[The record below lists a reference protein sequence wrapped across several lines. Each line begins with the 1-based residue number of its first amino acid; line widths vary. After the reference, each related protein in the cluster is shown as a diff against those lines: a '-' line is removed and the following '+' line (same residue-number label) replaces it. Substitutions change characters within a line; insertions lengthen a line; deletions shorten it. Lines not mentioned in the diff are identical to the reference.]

1 MNARIARR
9 FKAIVTCKA
18 CSLHRNQC
26 PLVDKLLAPRADV
39 CWVGL
44 SAKARLQAD
53 ARPLSEETRSGAI
66 IGEIESLF
74 PSLVFYRTNLV
85 KCPPMQNDRL
95 RYPTTK
101 EMTSCSPNVFLELKI
116 TRPQIVILLGRQV
129 IDFFMGMSGLT
140 APVFDEAFSYQ
151 PQTSGIFSAPLLGV
165 HHPSFVNVYRR
176 KRLGEYTNGVAR
188 AIEDICKVAPTLSN

>member
-1 MNARIARR
+1 MNARIARK

-44 SAKARLQAD
+44 SAKAQLQAD

-129 IDFFMGMSGLT
+129 IDFIMGMSGLT
-140 APVFDEAFSYQ
+140 APVFDEAFSYR
-151 PQTSGIFSAPLLGV
+151 PQTSEIFSAPLLGV

-188 AIEDICKVAPTLSN
+188 AIEDICKVAPKLSN

>member
-1 MNARIARR
+1 MNARVART

-26 PLVDKLLAPRADV
+26 PLVDKFLAPRADV

-44 SAKARLQAD
+44 SAKAQLQPG

-85 KCPPMQNDRL
+85 KCPPMQNERL
-95 RYPTTK
+95 RYPTTQ
-101 EMTSCSPNVFLELKI
+101 EMSSCSPNILLELKL
-116 TRPQIVILLGRQV
+116 TKPQVVILLGRQV
-129 IDFFMGMSGLT
+129 IDFFMGMAGLT
-140 APVFDEAFSYQ
+140 APAFDDDFTYRTQASE
-151 PQTSGIFSAPLLGV
+151 IFSAPLLGV

-188 AIEDICKVAPTLSN
+188 VIKDICKSAPILSS